1 MSDEDKVQIA
11 NEITKAEKN
20 LKNARDTL
28 KNYGNKFAKFRTYD
42 GLSRGRRVNGRW
54 KVWNDVILE
63 YMELVDT
70 RMSDLKNEIPV
81 LVKYK
86 RTTEGLLKNRL
97 IDWAKESMYRLSN
110 SNDRVEYAIRH
121 IITHYKILMEE
132 IDKSDTRI
140 QKAAQKAV
148 ADKLQYSKELRF

>member
-11 NEITKAEKN
+11 KEITKAEKN

-54 KVWNDVILE
+54 KVWNGVILE

-70 RMSDLKNEIPV
+70 RMSYLKNEIPV

-86 RTTEGLLKNRL
+86 KITEGLLKNRE
-97 IDWAKESMYRLSN
+97 IDWAKESMYRLRN
-110 SNDRVEYAIRH
+110 SNDLVEYAIGH

-140 QKAAQKAV
+140 QEAAQKAV